1 MVIAGIV
8 TVLLES
14 AQYGGPGTVQP
25 AGQLWE
31 SENPR
36 AEESFNERE
45 FLSRPS
51 HNLSSLRGMNTPVI
65 TNSLQSESYQ
75 NNGETATA
83 MNQNCGIAANLRRLA
98 ALKHPKLA

>member
-51 HNLSSLRGMNTPVI
+51 HNLSSLRGMNTTVI
-65 TNSLQSESYQ
+65 TTSITVGIIPKQWR
-75 NNGETATA
+75 
-83 MNQNCGIAANLRRLA
+83 NCDGDE
-98 ALKHPKLA
+98 PKLRNSG